1 MHLHVGPTFSAVLT
15 CVLCCAVL
23 SDRLLLFLSAGLARA
38 QADEFALL
46 PPLRGG
52 DMGWEYVG
60 RKGGARNT
68 FGPGS
73 NSALIGDYRPPEPI
87 SKPQPAA
94 APAAAA
100 KAPAAAPKPKEKA
113 AAISGEDITNRCV
126 WRAPGEGGGHMQ
138 VS

>member
-1 MHLHVGPTFSAVLT
+1 
-15 CVLCCAVL
+15 
-23 SDRLLLFLSAGLARA
+23 
-38 QADEFALL
+38 
-46 PPLRGG
+46 
-52 DMGWEYVG
+52 MGWEYVG

-113 AAISGEDITNRCV
+113 AAISGEDITNRWV
-126 WRAPGEGGGHMQ
+126 LSGKHASHAESMLLGMQ
-138 VS
+138 GQPKRVHVF

>member
-1 MHLHVGPTFSAVLT
+1 
-15 CVLCCAVL
+15 
-23 SDRLLLFLSAGLARA
+23 LLPAGLARA

-94 APAAAA
+94 APVAAA

-126 WRAPGEGGGHMQ
+126 RVCLGGGWKRVQ
-138 VS
+138 KQGCTSGVDDS